1 MKKIFIILFIICLVA
16 ISGCAEKK
24 EPIKIGAVL
33 TMTGSGAHIGEEV
46 RDGLN
51 LAIEEVNARGGIN
64 GREVELV
71 LEDCKTDKEE
81 AIKIFRELEE
91 TNPPHVYV
99 SVTSLISVALA
110 PLAEEYSVPL
120 VGLVTAANHDVL
132 IGDREWVFR
141 TFSTTEDEVPPIIS
155 IAQEKKLKSMG
166 ILYLNN
172 AYGQSVGNLLK
183 QEFEKIGGEVFM
195 ESFEADEGD
204 YSDRLSKF
212 KDLESIYVIGFDP
225 HIITGLKQIREM
237 DYQGIV
243 IGPATTTLPSVRN
256 IPEADGVYVAAP
268 LIYKKEFPFAQEIKS
283 KYEVKYDKPFSHYAG
298 QGYNFVKII
307 EGLLEKESEATR
319 KTIKEVFEKG
329 FTYHG
334 VFGTLDVKPGDHEMG
349 FDEVSAQIVDGE
361 INYFE

>member
-16 ISGCAEKK
+16 ISGCTKKK

-110 PLAEEYSVPL
+110 PLAEVYSVPL

-319 KTIKEVFEKG
+319 KTIKEVFEMG